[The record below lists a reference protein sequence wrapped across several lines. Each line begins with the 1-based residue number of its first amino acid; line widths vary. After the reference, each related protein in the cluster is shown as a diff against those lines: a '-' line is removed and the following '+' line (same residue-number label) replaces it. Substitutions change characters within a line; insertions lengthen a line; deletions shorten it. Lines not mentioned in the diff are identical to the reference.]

1 MSDDDRRVDT
11 AHGDDRPSKAV
22 LDELLSMFEADDYTS
37 GKDIDLTSPE
47 VEALLSGGTS
57 RPTPRADDEPDE
69 PDQPDE
75 PGDSDS
81 DDGDDADAD
90 GEEHGDDRDEPETIV
105 IVDEDVDA
113 GTSDAVP
120 GDASPPGIV
129 VIEAD
134 DLPDVVAVGD
144 SPDPAVAAGREGR
157 NPVFIDDDSKSF
169 EVVGSAEAARAS
181 GIEPKL
187 RERRDA
193 VRKAHGRR
201 RLRWVALAVF
211 VVLVVVAGLAV
222 LGSSWFSIKE
232 VDVGG
237 AVYSRDE
244 LAPIIADIEGT
255 PVLRLDTGG
264 YEDRIREI
272 PWVEDVR
279 VTTHFPDRAKIEV
292 RERVPV
298 ATFAGGDGRFRVIDR
313 EGRVLDMVDG
323 QPADFLFVRSDEPPN
338 TGLSDYA
345 PPGFVG
351 AASIATAFT
360 PSVAPLVEV
369 VEVANDGSDL
379 RLALTGGTEVRL
391 GDTQNLADKLVRL
404 ETVID
409 GRVGALPAR
418 IDVATSDV
426 TTSESG

>member
-1 MSDDDRRVDT
+1 
-11 AHGDDRPSKAV
+11 
-22 LDELLSMFEADDYTS
+22 
-37 GKDIDLTSPE
+37 
-47 VEALLSGGTS
+47 
-57 RPTPRADDEPDE
+57 
-69 PDQPDE
+69 
-75 PGDSDS
+75 
-81 DDGDDADAD
+81 
-90 GEEHGDDRDEPETIV
+90 
-105 IVDEDVDA
+105 
-113 GTSDAVP
+113 
-120 GDASPPGIV
+120 

>member
-1 MSDDDRRVDT
+1 M
-11 AHGDDRPSKAV
+11 
-22 LDELLSMFEADDYTS
+22 
-37 GKDIDLTSPE
+37 
-47 VEALLSGGTS
+47 
-57 RPTPRADDEPDE
+57 
-69 PDQPDE
+69 
-75 PGDSDS
+75 
-81 DDGDDADAD
+81 
-90 GEEHGDDRDEPETIV
+90 
-105 IVDEDVDA
+105 
-113 GTSDAVP
+113 
-120 GDASPPGIV
+120 
-129 VIEAD
+129 
-134 DLPDVVAVGD
+134 
-144 SPDPAVAAGREGR
+144 
-157 NPVFIDDDSKSF
+157 
-169 EVVGSAEAARAS
+169 VGSAEAARAS

-187 RERRDA
+187 RERRDS

-279 VTTHFPDRAKIEV
+279 VTTHFPDRAAIEV